1 MTNSTDQKSTITNGK
16 RRSNLAKG
24 CLCALGCE
32 TLYGLSYIFT
42 KQATGEAS
50 AVSLLGWR
58 FVVAL
63 AVMSL
68 CIFTGLVKVE
78 LRGGKIRPALLAAL
92 CCPVLYF
99 TGETLGIHYTTA
111 SESGV
116 FLACIPVA
124 SLVASVLILRKKPSK
139 LQVAGILLTLCGVLI
154 TVWTLGTTSSL
165 SLTGYFFLSTA
176 VVSYALYSVSVEK
189 ASGYGGIGITYVMLI
204 AGAAAFGALA
214 VVEALSSGNI
224 KSLLLLPL
232 TDPNFLKAVLYQ
244 GIGCSI
250 IAFFL
255 ANEAIA
261 RIGVNRASSFIGI
274 ATVVSILS
282 GSLLLHGPFSVWQMV
297 GAIIII
303 TGVFLAN
310 ISSA

>member
-1 MTNSTDQKSTITNGK
+1 M
-16 RRSNLAKG
+16 
-24 CLCALGCE
+24 
-32 TLYGLSYIFT
+32 
-42 KQATGEAS
+42 
-50 AVSLLGWR
+50 SLLGWR
-58 FVVAL
+58 FVVAF

-68 CIFTGLVKVE
+68 CIFTGLVKVGP
-78 LRGGKIRPALLAAL
+78 RGGKIRPLLLTAL

-99 TGETLGIHYTTA
+99 TGETLGIHHTTA

-124 SLVASVLILRKKPSK
+124 SLMASTLILRKKPSK
-139 LQVAGILLTLCGVLI
+139 MQVAGILLTLCGVLI
-154 TVWTLGTTSSL
+154 TVWAVGTASSF
-165 SLTGYFFLSTA
+165 SGTGYFFLSMA

-189 ASGYGGIGITYVMLI
+189 ASGYSGIEITYAMLI
-204 AGAAAFGALA
+204 AGAAVFGTLA
-214 VVEALSSGNI
+214 VIEASCSGNI
-224 KSLLLLPL
+224 MGLLRLPF
-232 TDPNFLKAVLYQ
+232 TAPDFLGAVLYQ

-255 ANEAIA
+255 SNEAIA
-261 RIGVNRASSFIGI
+261 RIGVTRSSSFIGI

-282 GSLLLHGPFSVWQMV
+282 GSLLLHEPFSVRQMA
-297 GAIIII
+297 GAAIII